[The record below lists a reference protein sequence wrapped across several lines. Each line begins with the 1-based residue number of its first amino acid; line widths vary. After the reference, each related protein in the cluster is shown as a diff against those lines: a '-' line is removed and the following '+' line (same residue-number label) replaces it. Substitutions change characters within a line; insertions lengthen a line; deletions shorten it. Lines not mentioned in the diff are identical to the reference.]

1 MELKDIKGVGKVT
14 IEKFKSLGICNIKD
28 LVEYLPS
35 SYVDYSKVYTI
46 DEVKDLENV
55 LLYGC
60 INKIIDIS
68 KFRGKNI
75 IKADYIVDNT
85 VIKLTWFN
93 SPFVTSLIKNGNNVY
108 LYGKINYDGK
118 FYNLV
123 NPKIVKE
130 SDIKSKYVKP
140 IYNTNNLISN
150 SLMCDSISSAV
161 EFYSNNS
168 LLSNYDLKEIYEHIH
183 RPTSIDDARKH
194 LEKLCEYEIALDLL
208 AYRYTRKN
216 RGYNNIKNYKYPQNV
231 EDNLPFSLTKSQKS
245 TLCSILNDF
254 QNERV
259 MNRLVLGDV
268 GSGKTIVAIM
278 AMYMISKNGGQSV
291 LIAPTEIL
299 AHQHFKNA
307 VKYLNNFGVKCC
319 ILTSETVKL
328 NKNLLLDIEKGEY
341 DIIISTHISISEKV
355 KFANL
360 RLVVIDEVQKFG
372 VEQKSKLI
380 NKGKSVHTL
389 LLSAT
394 PVPRSIFMTIF
405 GDLDVSILERAEEN
419 KSNIKTYLFTN
430 NKLLKMVEYIK
441 SLIDNNKKCFIVCP
455 RLRKTEENDIYSCF
469 GMYDFLL
476 DNNIKEENIGLVY
489 GSMNETDKNIIIE
502 DFSNGKRKILLA
514 TTVVEVGI
522 DIKNVNHIFIIAGDY
537 LGLSTLHQLR
547 GRVGRSGDNAECY
560 IHVRGNSIPMRIKNI
575 KDYND
580 GVKLAYLDAEIRGY
594 GDIVGSNQSGKNS
607 YDKFNIKITL
617 DMLYRAKEVA
627 SSILLDSFDK
637 TLIED
642 RINSSQDIVLN

>member
-14 IEKFKSLGICNIKD
+14 IEKFKSLGIYNLND
-28 LVEYLPS
+28 LVEYLPA
-35 SYVDYSKVYTI
+35 SYIDYSIMNTI
-46 DEVKDLENV
+46 EEVRDFENV
-55 LLYGC
+55 LLYGRV
-60 INKIIDIS
+60 NKINDIS

-85 VIKLTWFN
+85 IIKLTWFN
-93 SPFVTSLIKNGNNVY
+93 CPFITSLIKNGNNIY
-108 LYGKINYDGK
+108 LYGKISYDGK
-118 FYNLV
+118 FYNLI
-123 NPKIVKE
+123 NPKIVKD
-130 SDIKSKYVKP
+130 SDIKSSYIKP

-150 SLMCDSISSAV
+150 SLMCDSVSSAIKY
-161 EFYSNNS
+161 YSNNS
-168 LLSNYDLKEIYEHIH
+168 VLPNYDLKEIYVHIH
-183 RPTSIDDARKH
+183 KPTSIIDARKY

-208 AYRYTRKN
+208 AYRYTRKDRDN
-216 RGYNNIKNYKYPQNV
+216 NNIKNYIYPQNV
-231 EDNLPFSLTKSQKS
+231 EDKLPFSLTKSQKS

-278 AMYMISKNGGQSV
+278 AMYMIYTNGGQSV
-291 LIAPTEIL
+291 LVAPTEIL
-299 AHQHFKNA
+299 AHQHFKN
-307 VKYLNNFGVKCC
+307 VIRYLNDFGVKCC
-319 ILTSETVKL
+319 LLTSEEIKM
-328 NKNLLLDIEKGEY
+328 KPSLLSDIEKGKY

-355 KFANL
+355 KFNNL

-380 NKGKSVHTL
+380 NKGKSVHAL

-394 PVPRSIFMTIF
+394 PVPRSIFMTMF
-405 GDLDVSILERAEEN
+405 GDLDISMLERAEKN

-430 NKLLKMVEYIK
+430 NKLSKMVEYIK
-441 SLIDNNKKCFIVCP
+441 SLIDNNIKCFIVCP
-455 RLRKTEENDIYSCF
+455 RLKKSEENDIYSCF

-489 GSMNETDKNIIIE
+489 GAMNEVEKNMVME
-502 DFSNGKRKILLA
+502 DFSCGKKKILLA

-522 DIKNVNHIFIIAGDY
+522 DIQNVNHIFIIAGDY

-547 GRVGRSGDNAECY
+547 GRVGRNGDNAECY

-575 KDYND
+575 KEYND

-594 GDIVGSNQSGKNS
+594 GDIIGSNQSGKNN

-617 DMLYRAKEVA
+617 DILNRAKEVA
-627 SSILLDSFDK
+627 SSILLDNFDK
-637 TLIED
+637 KLIED
-642 RINSSQDIVLN
+642 RINFSKDIVLN